1 MFQPILMRFLCAD
14 VREKDLQSCHP
25 ERSRRRSEGSGAN
38 KRLEATDSSLT
49 LRMTERTLRMT
60 GPRGACALVK
70 EKAEMCADEMPPE
83 AYIDDCQHTCHGRN
97 RDVCLE
103 DATGSIEGGLSAHM
117 LGEMQR

>member
-70 EKAEMCADEMPPE
+70 EKAEMCADEMPPR